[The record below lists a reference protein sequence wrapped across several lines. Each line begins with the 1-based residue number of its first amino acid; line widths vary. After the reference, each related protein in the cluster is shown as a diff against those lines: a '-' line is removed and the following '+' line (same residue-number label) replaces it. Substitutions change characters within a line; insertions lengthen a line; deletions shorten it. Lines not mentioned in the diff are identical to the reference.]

1 MNPPM
6 YVLFPLC
13 QLEYLPIHALQFC
26 NLPCDDP
33 FQQAIEQSMPP
44 PRTNPPPDPNTPI
57 FGDSVSKLAKR
68 EDYLTPQYAINNAAG
83 ALSSKTAFV
92 RIRKTFILLDLQ
104 TNYFT
109 SRQISNT
116 PMGCWSTIPTTSSE
130 R

>member
-6 YVLFPLC
+6 YVSFPLSR
-13 QLEYLPIHALQFC
+13 LEYLPIHALQFC

-68 EDYLTPQYAINNAAG
+68 EDYLTPPYAINNAAG

-92 RIRKTFILLDLQ
+92 RKIFILLDLQ
-104 TNYFT
+104 SNCFI
-109 SRQISNT
+109 SRRTSNT
-116 PMGCWSTIPTTSSE
+116 PMGCWSTILTTSSE

>member
-1 MNPPM
+1 MNQPM
-6 YVLFPLC
+6 YVAPPC
-13 QLEYLPIHALQFC
+13 PRLEYIPILDFQFC

-33 FQQAIEQSMPP
+33 FQQAIDQSMPP

-57 FGDSVSKLAKR
+57 FGDSASQLIKR
-68 EDYLTPQYAINNAAG
+68 EDYLNPQYAINNAAG

-92 RIRKTFILLDLQ
+92 RKTFIIFNLQ
-104 TNYFT
+104 TDFFAPRRT
-109 SRQISNT
+109 SNT